1 MMKDKNGTEI
11 KEGDILFNPH
21 DRDMYH
27 TVLQG
32 ENGKLYLGD
41 YDSPLDRYGPDIWW
55 EVVEDEI
62 FQGTRKALRDL

>member
-32 ENGKLYLGD
+32 EDGKLYLGD

-55 EVVEDEI
+55 EVVGDEI